1 MNMKAC
7 SVTISKWKTAQPKC
21 NGNCQMPSNAI
32 RINISSPA
40 NKLPNNRSDRDKGFA
55 NNETDSRIKL
65 KEMINGAAIS
75 PSPFVGGLIGC
86 KVSSLINPLKPLCFI
101 V

>member
-7 SVTISKWKTAQPKC
+7 SVTISRWKTAQPKC

-65 KEMINGAAIS
+65 KEMIKS
-75 PSPFVGGLIGC
+75 FVKIRGDNFSNIKDIILE
-86 KVSSLINPLKPLCFI
+86 
-101 V
+101 